1 MKRNSSPDLAASAPQ
16 STLEGRLRRFF
27 QPQNLAWW
35 DSVLLGFLLLAM
47 CSQFN
52 LGDIGQDTTKQGY
65 VTKQLKIALPDIALL
80 LNFVWFLLRTTML
93 RAWKRLWWP
102 PLPCWALIFAMIVA
116 TIHSPSIWD
125 KIALV
130 LEDVEDGTKTL
141 AKTILTN
148 KSSAQAIKEAIAE
161 TIQFGLYFL
170 VAPWLFVNLL
180 HDRRGGNSPSDAGQ
194 STLEPVIDRRSFALS
209 TLTLAFALST
219 LIALRQSVGLMHGA
233 PQALFGSPNAWAAFV
248 AITLPLLI
256 AFVQIDDAMN
266 KVRRFALAFFAL
278 SLLTVFSPWATIA
291 AIIGSAFAALLLKG
305 ALKVRVGLVALLLLV
320 FSGVLWI
327 QQGPTDVRRA
337 ETLHVGSAQQKVK
350 KQFIEWYAATAWA
363 LPGKRAFANGVG
375 PGNYQ
380 LNIGPYYGSGL
391 PNEEKMPPDSNN
403 LYLVQG
409 VAQGA
414 LGLGALLW
422 TISHFAALA
431 WRARQSFAGD
441 WLPAGLLGSFLSW
454 AMVNIFHASI
464 VRGTG
469 VVLAF
474 LFALAVLAA
483 RDDQH
488 INREDEAR

>member
-1 MKRNSSPDLAASAPQ
+1 
-16 STLEGRLRRFF
+16 
-27 QPQNLAWW
+27 
-35 DSVLLGFLLLAM
+35 
-47 CSQFN
+47 
-52 LGDIGQDTTKQGY
+52 
-65 VTKQLKIALPDIALL
+65 
-80 LNFVWFLLRTTML
+80 
-93 RAWKRLWWP
+93 
-102 PLPCWALIFAMIVA
+102 
-116 TIHSPSIWD
+116 
-125 KIALV
+125 
-130 LEDVEDGTKTL
+130 LEDVEGGTKTL
-141 AKTILTN
+141 VKTVLTN

-170 VAPWLFVNLL
+170 AAPWLLVNLM
-180 HDRRGGNSPSDAGQ
+180 HDRRGNDATFGDAQ
-194 STLEPVIDRRSFALS
+194 STLRPNQSTLASVIDRRVFALS
-209 TLTLAFALST
+209 TLALAFALST
-219 LIALRQSVGLMHGA
+219 LIALRQSVASVQGA

-256 AFVQIDDAMN
+256 AFVQLDGALT

-278 SLLTVFSPWATIA
+278 ALLTVFSPWATIA
-291 AIIGSAFAALLLKG
+291 AIVGSAFAALLLKG

-320 FSGVLWI
+320 FSGVLWM
-327 QQGPTDVRRA
+327 QQGATDARRA
-337 ETLHVGSAQQKVK
+337 ENLHVASAHQKVK

-409 VAQGA
+409 VALGA

-422 TISHFAALA
+422 TVSHFAALA
-431 WRARQSFAGD
+431 WRARQSLRDD

-454 AMVNIFHASI
+454 AMVNVFHASI

-474 LFALAVLAA
+474 LFALAVIAA
-483 RDDQH
+483 HSARQTQP
-488 INREDEAR
+488 EMEAR